1 MSITQMAQ
9 DTRLFRITA
18 IWNWDSIVELF
29 FINGPTRA
37 LIDTG
42 ASYTPQQYVAPA
54 LKELGLELSDI
65 DVILNTHGH
74 QDHMGGNHW
83 LLNRTQAQVYM
94 HRDDAFLVE
103 DLESHMEYIWHAD
116 KHVLGQDLSA
126 RRVQFMHTVT
136 GPSAVH
142 RKLEDNEVV
151 DLGDDIQ
158 LRVAHL
164 PGHSPGS
171 IAYHWEAKGIAFLG
185 DAVQG
190 YGSKPGMFPLYYTAR
205 GYEQSMRRLAALDV
219 ETLALAH
226 RYLYSKDARDA
237 LRSGSEAEQTVQD
250 SIHVVRMIDQ
260 AVAESLKTQ
269 AGAGFL
275 TVARAATQ
283 VLAAEMPFSVE
294 PRAGLPT
301 GLPATLFAHY
311 TELTGD
317 LDAHD
322 SS

>member
-1 MSITQMAQ
+1 MSIRQLAQ
-9 DTRLFRITA
+9 DARLFRITA
-18 IWNWDSIVELF
+18 IWNWDSIVDLY

-42 ASYTPQQYVAPA
+42 ASYTPKEFVEPA
-54 LKELGLELSDI
+54 LQELGLALNDI

-94 HRDDAFLVE
+94 HCKDAFLVE
-103 DLESHMEYIWHAD
+103 DIEAHMDFIWHAD
-116 KHVLGQDLSA
+116 KHELGQDLSA
-126 RRVQFMHTVT
+126 RRAQFLHTVT
-136 GPSAVH
+136 GPSTVH
-142 RKLEDNEVV
+142 RKLEDNEIV

-158 LRVAHL
+158 LRVVHL

-171 IAYHWEAKGIAFLG
+171 IAYHWEDKGIAFIG

-190 YGSKPGMFPLYYTAR
+190 YGSKPGTFPLYYTAR
-205 GYEQSMRRLAALDV
+205 GYEQSMRRLASLGI

-226 RYLYSKDARDA
+226 RYLYTNDARDA
-237 LRSGSEAEQTVQD
+237 LRSGKEAEQTVED

-260 AVAESLKTQ
+260 AVAESLKMHS
-269 AGAGFL
+269 GAGFL
-275 TVARAATQ
+275 PVALAATQ
-283 VLAAEMPFSVE
+283 ALAAEMPFSIE
-294 PRAGLPT
+294 PRSGLPT

-311 TELTGD
+311 AEQTDGNSGG
-317 LDAHD
+317 AP
-322 SS
+322 